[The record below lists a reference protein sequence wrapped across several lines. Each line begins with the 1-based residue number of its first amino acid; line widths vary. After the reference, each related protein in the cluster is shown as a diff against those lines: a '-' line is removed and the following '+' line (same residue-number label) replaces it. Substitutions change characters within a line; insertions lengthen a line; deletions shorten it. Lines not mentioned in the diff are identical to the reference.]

1 MVEVLLASLPAG
13 ETEGTLQVWFFEEG
27 DMVKEGQDLVEL
39 STSEGSIMIPAPAS
53 GLLVELY
60 YDEGEAV
67 EKGEVL
73 CCIDDEEGMDSE
85 IEELE

>member
-1 MVEVLLASLPAG
+1 MVEVLLASLPSNV
-13 ETEGTLQVWFFEEG
+13 TEGTVQVWFYEEG
-27 DMVKEGQDLVEL
+27 DSVKEGQDLVEL
-39 STSEGSIMIPAPAS
+39 STSDGSITIPAPTS

-60 YDEGEAV
+60 YDEGETV

-73 CCIDDEEGMDSE
+73 CCIDDEDVEPE

>member
-1 MVEVLLASLPAG
+1 MVEVLLAGLPSG
-13 ETEGTLQVWFFEEG
+13 TTEGVVQVWFFEEG
-27 DMVKEGQDLVEL
+27 DSVKEGQDLVEL
-39 STSEGSIMIPAPAS
+39 STDNGSVTIPAPSS

-60 YDEGEAV
+60 YDEGETV

-73 CCIDDEEGMDSE
+73 CCIDDEDLEPE